1 MSTVIQLVDVCRQYH
16 LGSTDVDALKNINLK
31 IDQGEFVALVGPSG
45 SGKSTLLNM
54 LGGLDHPTSGE
65 INAQGISLQSA
76 NEEDLTRH
84 RRHNVGF
91 IFQTFNLLPTLTAL
105 ENAALPLMLGGVG
118 LTVREQRAEALL
130 QRVGLGHRLD
140 HRPTELSGGEQQ
152 RAAIARALVNNPQI
166 ILADEPTGN
175 LDSSTGAEVMN
186 LLRELNAERGV
197 TLIIVTHDLEVAAY
211 ADRIVHLRDGQISKI
226 EISEGASSF
235 DGDASKDDS
244 PAPQD
249 TPTKTKPNGGLTFK
263 DLLRTAWGNLR
274 RRPVRN
280 ILTSAGVVIGIV
292 TLVAMVSFGVG
303 VQAEVNRNFAALG
316 LENVFIS
323 PTYPEEEDAFD
334 PFGFAEPL
342 VPLTPEIVEAFR
354 AMPEV
359 VSVTPALNL
368 PSNMDVSL
376 TLDDQTIPVRLSN
389 DFGGGPGMMGDLTAP
404 EMLAGDSLGDGDTAG
419 LVLLAGIADDLLAE
433 TAGDYASLVGQSV
446 TLTVRLP
453 RGETRDFTTTITGI
467 EDRHGYQS
475 ANLGLQERVEIKSWW
490 YGRPDTLN
498 TDGYDMLIVRASDES
513 TVSVVLEAAEA
524 LGTQA
529 QSLGAVLE
537 IANRVLAVMQALLGS
552 VGGLALL
559 VATLGVA
566 NTMMMAIYERT
577 REIGVLKALGARNKE
592 VRRMFTADAVLLG
605 FIGGIVGL
613 ILGTLLGRLV
623 DWIGHLYLANEG
635 VTGIGQMSI
644 VPPWLAIGALIFA
657 AFIGVLGG
665 FYPAARAAR
674 LDPVAALK
682 HE

>member
-1 MSTVIQLVDVCRQYH
+1 MNNLIQLVDVCRQFN
-16 LGSTDVDALKNINLK
+16 LGSTDVDALKNIDLE
-31 IDQGEFVALVGPSG
+31 IDQGEFLALVGPSG
-45 SGKSTLLNM
+45 SGKSTLLNL

-65 INAQGISLQSA
+65 INVQGVSLQDA
-76 NEEDLTRH
+76 NENELTQH

-91 IFQTFNLLPTLTAL
+91 IFQTFNLLPTLSAL
-105 ENAALPLMLGGVG
+105 ENVALPLMLSGIPFSE
-118 LTVREQRAEALL
+118 RSQRAEALL

-152 RAAIARALVNNPQI
+152 RAAIARALVNDPKI

-175 LDSSTGAEVMN
+175 LDSFTGAEVMS
-186 LLRELNAERGV
+186 LLRELNTESGV
-197 TLIIVTHDLEVAAY
+197 TLIIVTHDPEVAAY
-211 ADRIVHLRDGQISKI
+211 ADRIVHLRDGQIAKI
-226 EISEGASSF
+226 QTTKNALQSIKSPISSGNLPITNS
-235 DGDASKDDS
+235 
-244 PAPQD
+244 
-249 TPTKTKPNGGLTFK
+249 NGGLKFK
-263 DLLRTAWGNLR
+263 DLLRTAFGNLR

-280 ILTSAGVVIGIV
+280 ILTSAGVVIGII

-303 VQAEVNRNFAALG
+303 VQAEVNRNFETLG

-323 PTYPEEEDAFD
+323 PTFPEEEDAFD

-342 VPLTPEIVEAFR
+342 EPLTPEMVAAFR
-354 AMPEV
+354 AMPQVET
-359 VSVTPALNL
+359 VTPVLNL
-368 PSNMDVSL
+368 PSNMDVSM
-376 TLDDQTIPVRLSN
+376 TINGQSIPVRL
-389 DFGGGPGMMGDLTAP
+389 GGGFGRGPSMMGNLAAP
-404 EMLAGDSLGDGDTAG
+404 EMLAGEPLGEGDTQG
-419 LVLLAGIADDLLAE
+419 IVILTRLADELIAE
-433 TAGDYASLVGQSV
+433 NGGDYADLIGGSV
-446 TLTVRLP
+446 ILTVRLP
-453 RGETRDFTTTITGI
+453 RGETRDFTTTIIGV
-467 EDRHGYQS
+467 ENSRGYQS
-475 ANLGLQERVEIKSWW
+475 ADLGLRERVEIKTWW

-498 TDGYDMLIVRASDES
+498 TDGYDMLVVRASDE
-513 TVSVVLEAAEA
+513 TDVPTVLETAET
-524 LGTQA
+524 LGVQA

-577 REIGVLKALGARNKE
+577 REIGVLKALGARNRE

-605 FIGGIVGL
+605 FIGGVVGL
-613 ILGTLLGRLV
+613 VLGTLLGRLI

-644 VPPWLAIGALIFA
+644 VPVWLAVGALVFA

-665 FYPAARAAR
+665 IYPAARAAR